1 MGPMTSERGSGE
13 IVLVRHGETE
23 WSKVGR
29 HTGTTDLPLTAAG
42 RAEAQSVAPWVR
54 SREFELVLC
63 SPLGRARE
71 SAEVMGYAQRV
82 EIDGDLAEWNYGDYE
97 GLTTSEIRERRP
109 DWSVWDQG
117 PEGGETIA
125 EVAARV
131 SRVIDR
137 CEEVS
142 GDVLLFAHGHSLR
155 ILTATY
161 LGLPPSAGSL
171 FALETSGV
179 GVLGYEREWRTLR
192 RWNPLT

>member
-1 MGPMTSERGSGE
+1 VE

-23 WSKVGR
+23 WSKAGR
-29 HTGTTDLPLTAAG
+29 HTGITDLPLTADG
-42 RAEAQSVAPWVR
+42 LAEARAVAPWVR
-54 SREFELVLC
+54 RRDFDLVLC
-63 SPLGRARE
+63 SPLRRARE
-71 SAEVMGYAQRV
+71 TAEVTGYAERI

-109 DWSVWDQG
+109 RWSVWDQG
-117 PEGGETIA
+117 PAGGETVA

-137 CEEVS
+137 CEKVA
-142 GDVLLFAHGHSLR
+142 GDVLVFAHGHSLR